1 MKLLSVL
8 LLAGGLG
15 LFYSLQELRAE
26 GCEGSALS
34 TTYFPNGQVQ
44 TEAELDDGAKHG
56 TFRRYRA
63 DGALEAEGQYAG
75 GRMEGEWK
83 WWRADG
89 SLDPKK
95 SGVYHDGE
103 RVEAPQ

>member
-1 MKLLSVL
+1 MKLVSVL

-26 GCEGSALS
+26 GREGPALS

-44 TEAELDDGAKHG
+44 TEAELDGGARDGA
-56 TFRRYRA
+56 FRRYRP
-63 DGALEAEGQYAG
+63 DGALEAEGRYAA

-83 WWRADG
+83 WWSVDG
-89 SLDPKK
+89 VLDPKK

-103 RVEAPQ
+103 RVEALR